1 MSCPNC
7 DSHTL
12 RSPTSAGA
20 GECQPGPR
28 GAQGPTGAAGA
39 AGENGLHAYTLTTAD
54 FTMPDVGASVFV
66 EVENGEWVGSG
77 QIIYV
82 AGAGYFSA
90 SNPTATTVTL
100 SNLGYGPN
108 VLPGNVIASG
118 AIVSPGGPKGAN
130 APDDTRGYIML
141 RRELSS
147 GTNGGTFTAGAW
159 EPRLLNTTVNDT
171 ANQVLA
177 LNTGTG
183 IFQIKA
189 GKYKVRCE
197 APAFDVNRHRTRL
210 RNVTSGGSIYG
221 TSEFT
226 GDNGQSNSLAQG
238 IVEILVDTEFILESR
253 CSVTKASTGFGIAA
267 NFDQP
272 ECFEFVE
279 FTEIP

>member
-1 MSCPNC
+1 
-7 DSHTL
+7 
-12 RSPTSAGA
+12 
-20 GECQPGPR
+20 
-28 GAQGPTGAAGA
+28 
-39 AGENGLHAYTLTTAD
+39 
-54 FTMPDVGASVFV
+54 MPDVGASVLV
-66 EVENGEWVGSG
+66 EVGNGAWIGSG

-90 SNPTATTVTL
+90 SSPTATTVTL

-108 VLPGNVIASG
+108 VTPATVISAG
-118 AIVSPGGPKGAN
+118 AIISPGGPKGAN
-130 APDDTRGYIML
+130 APDDTRGYIL
-141 RRELSS
+141 IRRELSS
-147 GTNGGTFTAGAW
+147 GTNGGTFTSGSWQA
-159 EPRLLNTTVNDT
+159 RLLNTTVNDT
-171 ANQVLA
+171 AGQVLA
-177 LNTGTG
+177 LDTGTG

-210 RNVTSGGSIYG
+210 RNITSGGSIYG

-253 CSVTKASTGFGIAA
+253 CQITKSTNGLGVAA

>member
-1 MSCPNC
+1 
-7 DSHTL
+7 
-12 RSPTSAGA
+12 
-20 GECQPGPR
+20 
-28 GAQGPTGAAGA
+28 
-39 AGENGLHAYTLTTAD
+39 
-54 FTMPDVGASVFV
+54 MPDVGASVLV
-66 EVENGEWVGSG
+66 EVGNGSWIGSG

-82 AGAGYFSA
+82 EGAGYFSA
-90 SNPTATTVTL
+90 SSPTATTVTL
-100 SNLGYGPN
+100 SNLGYGQN
-108 VLPGNVIASG
+108 VTPATVIAAG

-147 GTNGGTFTAGAW
+147 GTDGGTFTSGAW
-159 EPRLLNTTVNDT
+159 RARLLNTTVNDT
-171 ANQVLA
+171 ANQVLS
-177 LNTGTG
+177 LDTGTG

-197 APAFDVNRHRTRL
+197 APAFDVNRHRARL
-210 RNVTSGGSIYG
+210 RNITSGGSIYG

-238 IVEILVDTEFILESR
+238 IVELLVDTDFILESR
-253 CSVTKASTGFGIAA
+253 CQTTKATTGFGVAA